1 MKQSKGGKVCLG
13 SQLKGSWWP
22 TEDGKGQRP
31 IEDGRGVHIVSPV
44 RRQKGASAGAQLI
57 FPFSTAHDPSL
68 VMVLPHSGWVFLF
81 CLTLPQHSPTGMS
94 RGPSPRSF

>member
-1 MKQSKGGKVCLG
+1 MG

-31 IEDGRGVHIVSPV
+31 IEDGRGGHIVSPV

-57 FPFSTAHDPSL
+57 FPFSTAQDPSL
-68 VMVLPHSGWVFLF
+68 VMVLPTVAG
-81 CLTLPQHSPTGMS
+81 
-94 RGPSPRSF
+94 SFSFV